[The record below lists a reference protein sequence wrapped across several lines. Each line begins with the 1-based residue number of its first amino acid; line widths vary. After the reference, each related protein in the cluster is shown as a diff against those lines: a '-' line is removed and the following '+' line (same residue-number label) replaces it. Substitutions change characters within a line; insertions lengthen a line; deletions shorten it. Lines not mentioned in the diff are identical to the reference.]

1 MVVLK
6 NNPKKLLLDFI
17 LLILVCRQRHVFR
30 VEQKFGG
37 KKYPGGRNES
47 AVKDIAIIISGQLPI
62 RTHDFL
68 YPRNWLDI
76 LKCIVY
82 YSSFW
87 VTLSIV
93 LLTGTMNVSAFS
105 LGYLMTSFLLCYIGT
120 NFYKKPIQSLLR
132 WWNCLI
138 AFNVFVIVIKS
149 ALNMRLIV
157 GADFSTY
164 QWLASIHKFL
174 SEVNFPS
181 ICFFRFLVRLNIFHR
196 ISWIFFCRTKRP
208 ANHWTWVTIAFVLH
222 S

>member
-1 MVVLK
+1 MIVLK
-6 NNPKKLLLDFI
+6 SNSKKLLLDFI
-17 LLILVCRQRHVFR
+17 LLLLVCRQRHVFR
-30 VEQKFGG
+30 TEQKNGG

-105 LGYLMTSFLLCYIGT
+105 LGYLMSSFLLCYIGT
-120 NFYKKPIQSLLR
+120 NFYKKPIHSILR
-132 WWNCLI
+132 WWSCLI
-138 AFNVFVIVIKS
+138 AFNVFVIIIKS

-157 GADFSTY
+157 GGDFSSY
-164 QWLASIHKFL
+164 QWLASIHTFL
-174 SEVNFPS
+174 SEVNF
-181 ICFFRFLVRLNIFHR
+181 RLKTFLAR
-196 ISWIFFCRTKRP
+196 
-208 ANHWTWVTIAFVLH
+208 
-222 S
+222 

>member
-1 MVVLK
+1 MTYKKKLFYFNFAAFECLFETIRWTESLIVLK

-17 LLILVCRQRHVFR
+17 LLILVCRQRFVFR
-30 VEQKFGG
+30 VEQKYGG

-62 RTHDFL
+62 RTNDFL

-105 LGYLMTSFLLCYIGT
+105 LGYLMSSFLLCYIGT
-120 NFYKKPIQSLLR
+120 NFYKKPIHSILR
-132 WWNCLI
+132 WWNLLI
-138 AFNVFVIVIKS
+138 AFNVFVIIIKS
-149 ALNMRLIV
+149 VLNMRLIV
-157 GADFSTY
+157 GGGFAT
-164 QWLASIHKFL
+164 QQLLASIHTFL
-174 SEVNFPS
+174 SEVNF
-181 ICFFRFLVRLNIFHR
+181 R
-196 ISWIFFCRTKRP
+196 
-208 ANHWTWVTIAFVLH
+208 
-222 S
+222 

>member
-1 MVVLK
+1 MLKFDMKQINCHFNFAAFDWLIEPIRRTEDLIVLK
-6 NNPKKLLLDFI
+6 NNPKKLMLDFI
-17 LLILVCRQRHVFR
+17 LLMFVCGQRHVFR
-30 VEQKFGG
+30 IEQKFGG

-47 AVKDIAIIISGQLPI
+47 VVKDIAIIISGQLPI

-105 LGYLMTSFLLCYIGT
+105 LGYLMSSFLLCYIGT
-120 NFYKKPIQSLLR
+120 NFYKKPIQSILR

-138 AFNVFVIVIKS
+138 AFNVFVIITKS

-157 GADFSTY
+157 GGVFSTY
-164 QWLASIHKFL
+164 HWLASIHTFL
-174 SEVNFPS
+174 SEVNS
-181 ICFFRFLVRLNIFHR
+181 R
-196 ISWIFFCRTKRP
+196 
-208 ANHWTWVTIAFVLH
+208 
-222 S
+222 